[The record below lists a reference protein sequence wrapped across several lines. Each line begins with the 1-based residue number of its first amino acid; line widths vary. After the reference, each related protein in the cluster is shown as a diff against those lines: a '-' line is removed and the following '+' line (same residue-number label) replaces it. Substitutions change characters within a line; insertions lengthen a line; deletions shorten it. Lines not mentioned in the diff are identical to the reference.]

1 MMRRNYNMSK
11 SWIYATV
18 IALMSTLFF
27 VDQDLGISV
36 FMTTVLTVAAIW
48 HFKKEA
54 KLPIG
59 KDYFY
64 LSGYVIILSLN
75 FAVTTVDVIRVL
87 SALLLIGLVMT
98 LSYSHL
104 TFKWPTYLV
113 ESMNHY
119 IGALSNFFK
128 YFNHGSKAYSKHAS
142 IFKQIG
148 IGMII
153 ALPILLVASA
163 LMTSADAAFGELM
176 HQSFEILEMDVI
188 WDTIE
193 RVVVF
198 IIIACFFYGLS
209 IYLIRSTQI
218 KMEKTE
224 VTSAPVVNHEVIPV
238 LVGGTVLLLLNL
250 LYLIFAYVQIRF
262 LFLAQSTELLK
273 NYDYASYAREGFFE
287 LLVLSILNTLG
298 VLFVKKFVKSSL
310 VIRIGLTVTVFCTYI
325 MVASSFYKMYLY
337 ESMYGYTRL
346 RLYVYLILLFM
357 AIFMSLIALGIWRP
371 HYKVIE
377 WGIMVGLVYY
387 LVISF
392 VNIDGMIVR
401 NNLRQFEETG
411 NLDLYYLTTLS
422 EDGMPDLIEY
432 MNMYGESMETDIA
445 MQAYEGRLLDIILNE
460 EDRWFFEYNHRYSK
474 SMALAKEA
482 KKQLFP
488 FSVAPSDY

>member
-1 MMRRNYNMSK
+1 MSK

-27 VDQDLGISV
+27 VEQDFGISV
-36 FMTTVLTVAAIW
+36 FIVTVLMVTAIG

-54 KLPIG
+54 NLPIG
-59 KDYFY
+59 KVFFW
-64 LSGYVIILSLN
+64 LGGYVILLSLN

-87 SALLLIGLVMT
+87 SALLLIGLLMT
-98 LSYSHL
+98 LSYCHI

-113 ESMNHY
+113 ESINHC

-128 YFNHGSKAYSKHAS
+128 YFNHGSKAYNKHAG

-148 IGMII
+148 IGLVI

-176 HQSFEILEMDVI
+176 HQGFEFLETDVI
-188 WDTIE
+188 WDMVE
-193 RVVVF
+193 RVLVF
-198 IIIACFFYGLS
+198 IIIACFLYGLS
-209 IYLIRSTQI
+209 LYLIKSNPI

-224 VTSAPVVNHEVIPV
+224 VVVAPTVNHEVIPV
-238 LVGGTVLLLLNL
+238 LVGSTVLLLLNL

-287 LLVLSILNTLG
+287 LLVLSILNTFG
-298 VLFVKKFVKSSL
+298 VLFVKKFVKTSL
-310 VIRIGLTVTVFCTYI
+310 VIRMGLTVTVFCTYI
-325 MVASSFYKMYLY
+325 MMASSFYKMYLY

-357 AIFMSLIALGIWRP
+357 AIFMSLIALGIWKP
-371 HYKVIE
+371 SYKVIE

-392 VNIDGMIVR
+392 VNIDAMIVR
-401 NNLRQFEETG
+401 NNLRQYELTG
-411 NLDLYYLTTLS
+411 KLDLYYLTTLS

-432 MNMYGESMETDIA
+432 MNTHPDTMKIDVT
-445 MQAYEGRLLDIILNE
+445 MQAYEGRVLDIILNKE
-460 EDRWFFEYNHRYSK
+460 EKWFFEYNHRYSK
-474 SMALAKEA
+474 SIASASEA

-488 FSVAPSDY
+488 FSVTPRDN

>member
-1 MMRRNYNMSK
+1 MSK
-11 SWIYATV
+11 SWIYATA

-27 VDQDLGISV
+27 VDQDFGISV
-36 FMTTVLTVAAIW
+36 FMVTVLTVAAVW

-54 KLPIG
+54 KLPVG
-59 KDYFY
+59 KAFFY
-64 LSGYVIILSLN
+64 LCAYVIILSLN
-75 FAVTTVDVIRVL
+75 FAVTTVDIIRVL
-87 SALLLIGLVMT
+87 SALLLIGLLMT
-98 LSYSHL
+98 LSYSHI

-113 ESMNHY
+113 EGINHF

-128 YFNHGSKAYSKHAS
+128 YFNHGSKAYNKHAG

-148 IGMII
+148 IGLVI

-176 HQSFEILEMDVI
+176 HQGFEFLETDVI
-188 WDTIE
+188 WDTVE
-193 RVVVF
+193 RIFVF

-209 IYLIRSTQI
+209 IYLIRSNQM
-218 KMEKTE
+218 KLEKGE
-224 VTSAPVVNHEVIPV
+224 IGVSPVVNHEVIPV
-238 LVGGTVLLLLNL
+238 LVGVTVLLLLNL
-250 LYLIFAYVQIRF
+250 LYVIFAYVQIRF

-287 LLVLSILNTLG
+287 LLVLSILNTMG

-310 VIRIGLTVTVFCTYI
+310 AIRMSLTVTVICTYI
-325 MVASSFYKMYLY
+325 MMASSFYKMFLY

-357 AIFMSLIALGIWRP
+357 AIFMSLIALGIWKP
-371 HYKVIE
+371 NYKVIE

-392 VNIDGMIVR
+392 VNIDAVIVR
-401 NNLRQFEETG
+401 NNLRQYEVTG
-411 NLDLYYLTTLS
+411 KLDLYYLTTLS
-422 EDGMPDLIEY
+422 EDAMPDLIEY
-432 MNMYGESMETDIA
+432 MNTHGEKMEIDVT
-445 MQAYEGRLLDIILNE
+445 MQAYEGRILDIILNTE
-460 EDRWFFEYNHRYSK
+460 EKWFFEYNHRYSK
-474 SMALAKEA
+474 SIASASEA

-488 FSVAPSDY
+488 LSVTPTDQ